1 MARYRGDI
9 GRHRGD
15 LGAVLRLISVRVGVG
30 VGVRVRVRV
39 EVRVRVGV
47 GVRGRVRYSAWMAAS
62 ERQTANA
69 PTVQPIV
76 ELTAVTPVRL

>member
-1 MARYRGDI
+1 M
-9 GRHRGD
+9 
-15 LGAVLRLISVRVGVG
+15 G
-30 VGVRVRVRV
+30 VGVRVRVRF

-47 GVRGRVRYSAWMAAS
+47 RVRVRYSAWMAAS

-76 ELTAVTPVRL
+76 ELTWLAVGLGLGLGLGHEF

>member
-1 MARYRGDI
+1 M
-9 GRHRGD
+9 
-15 LGAVLRLISVRVGVG
+15 
-30 VGVRVRVRV
+30 RVRV

-47 GVRGRVRYSAWMAAS
+47 RVRVRYSAWMAAS

-76 ELTAVTPVRL
+76 ELTAVTDRIF